1 MLINLLSAYLVK
13 KTEKRLCIF
22 SKIKNL
28 DFFFDIDW
36 DRLINFDVK
45 PPFFPEVQ
53 NLKIYLYSKQYNM
66 KYSDYIEKKIPEGI
80 NGKLINDNMV
90 DSKWDK
96 DF

>member
-1 MLINLLSAYLVK
+1 
-13 KTEKRLCIF
+13 
-22 SKIKNL
+22 
-28 DFFFDIDW
+28 
-36 DRLINFDVK
+36 
-45 PPFFPEVQ
+45 
-53 NLKIYLYSKQYNM
+53 M